1 MIFIKKIF
9 LASFVLIGCFIF
21 GFSFN
26 GVKATDEE
34 NPIWVDSESH
44 FVFNEESGFSD
55 NLVIQF
61 YGDEAYV
68 LDKDNNKLSFIYIYD
83 SENDVESLVL
93 PEFDYSNITSF
104 AFTSNGIDK
113 MYIYLLEENYSKY
126 PASIDSN
133 KGAKIYVITMS
144 VSNEG
149 YVFSSPELVIFYP
162 EERQY
167 RGFDWQIS
175 SFKQFGDSIIYTIRH
190 DGEFMIKLVTG
201 ETIYQNNSYLF
212 LNQIIDD
219 GFILLNCDDSNYYF
233 LDFNFENLILLEK
246 YNDDP
251 FNHICIYGDN
261 YYEPNVFKAN
271 DCFYYISDD
280 DSLFKLVNDEF
291 VELSIYFDTSPYLI
305 RDNLEYEVLSDN
317 KYFFNEY
324 NNELFILTKVSK
336 YSTDENGE
344 SNLISSNLEIR
355 KSKIDFE
362 GPNAIFIDSEDFSI
376 GNSTIN
382 IKEKEINGETINYT
396 KFITNKQFTEYK
408 NSLSELE
415 YYEENYDYYLRIFDD
430 DFSKI
435 VTEFGFDDISH
446 YVDYIISD
454 IYTNETRLRLYYS
467 CPTTITESNDLQTVI
482 DGVDE
487 YTIFNFNLNSL
498 PSYDELIALMK
509 DKFQLN
515 ECGIDGCEAYL
526 YSIDFG
532 DWDYPNYTNFEFENS
547 QAKLKLS
554 LNISDEFAVESKEFN
569 YPLLF
574 ILTNDTQVTFGGS
587 TKLKTT
593 TTNKLTDAALLNMIT
608 ITTTNGSINNTKVNF
623 NEYNLKYNVPGV
635 YPVEVAVTDNWG
647 ASFFK
652 QLDIE
657 VYDGQAPTFS
667 GYSDICKSTKS
678 VLTVNDIM
686 AMISVIDN
694 CTAQDKLAIKVKE
707 DNYTG
712 KADQKGDY
720 KIVFSCVDESNNES
734 TFTVNI
740 HVKEMV
746 DCFVFDKKIINVR
759 KGVTITKDD
768 IKALIT
774 DFGFI
779 DKNTDTYVTY
789 TGDYFDSPNS
799 IGVHEIKVNLLTSSG
814 KEENVSFVVNVLED
828 INGDKIE
835 KELNFFEKI
844 WKAISDFFN
853 SIFKNISNFFKNIGK
868 KSEVKK

>member
-1 MIFIKKIF
+1 MNTYLKHPSNFDFYSSIENYYFDFSVNRLYLLGRFGVEKTNEEGNRYYDYHYEF
-9 LASFVLIGCFIF
+9 LLS
-21 GFSFN
+21 SFN
-26 GVKATDEE
+26 FDAPD
-34 NPIWVDSESH
+34 
-44 FVFNEESGFSD
+44 
-55 NLVIQF
+55 IQF
-61 YGDEAYV
+61 
-68 LDKDNNKLSFIYIYD
+68 
-83 SENDVESLVL
+83 
-93 PEFDYSNITSF
+93 
-104 AFTSNGIDK
+104 
-113 MYIYLLEENYSKY
+113 
-126 PASIDSN
+126 
-133 KGAKIYVITMS
+133 
-144 VSNEG
+144 
-149 YVFSSPELVIFYP
+149 
-162 EERQY
+162 
-167 RGFDWQIS
+167 
-175 SFKQFGDSIIYTIRH
+175 
-190 DGEFMIKLVTG
+190 VTG
-201 ETIYQNNSYLF
+201 ESYSIGSSNIEIEEKQYNDNTIFYSNFSSKTQF
-212 LNQIIDD
+212 LDYKES
-219 GFILLNCDDSNYYF
+219 LLN
-233 LDFNFENLILLEK
+233 L
-246 YNDDP
+246 
-251 FNHICIYGDN
+251 
-261 YYEPNVFKAN
+261 
-271 DCFYYISDD
+271 
-280 DSLFKLVNDEF
+280 
-291 VELSIYFDTSPYLI
+291 
-305 RDNLEYEVLSDN
+305 
-317 KYFFNEY
+317 NEY
-324 NNELFILTKVSK
+324 QEEGNNYF
-336 YSTDENGE
+336 
-344 SNLISSNLEIR
+344 
-355 KSKIDFE
+355 
-362 GPNAIFIDSEDFSI
+362 
-376 GNSTIN
+376 
-382 IKEKEINGETINYT
+382 
-396 KFITNKQFTEYK
+396 
-408 NSLSELE
+408 
-415 YYEENYDYYLRIFDD
+415 
-430 DFSKI
+430 KI
-435 VTEFGFDDISH
+435 VGDYSSLTYEFGFDEVSH
-446 YVDYIISD
+446 YVDYIVKNDNRIENR
-454 IYTNETRLRLYYS
+454 IRLYYS
-467 CPTTITESNDLQTVI
+467 CPTFIQKSKDLQTVV
-482 DGVDE
+482 DDDE
-487 YTIFNFNLNSL
+487 YAIFSFNLNSL

-532 DWDYPNYTNFEFENS
+532 DWNYPNYTTFEFENS

-608 ITTTNGSINNTKVNF
+608 ITTTNGSVNDTKVNF

-647 ASFFK
+647 ASFSK

-720 KIVFSCVDESNNES
+720 KIVFSCVDEAMNES